1 MLLTDPV
8 QPTFLAPPRAA
19 VRLPP
24 GVLRAERS
32 PGRPRNLLAWE
43 GALFRVC
50 PFETRRCDEDRACPP
65 RTVGVAAVLVAGWDA
80 SLKQFGPEAAVELS
94 RRAPQTSASVGAA
107 RGKVTVC
114 SPNGET
120 RTYQADDHSRSA
132 ALCACGNANAA
143 GAALLARHLRR
154 VEITQSLTLPEGRA
168 AVCARV
174 RPVEDGAWRVEQAWG
189 GLRPAVRETRLL
201 GRDVAVCTGAFNDYL
216 IVHVPSRPALE
227 SFGLEQALQL
237 WEKARPLGG
246 FDDPL
251 RSRLAAVAPDGM
263 RAGVKFFTCGRAHP
277 GAPLTG
283 LAVLSVVGERVE
295 WLASALLGREV
306 EHPRGTDA
314 LPMVATTLQGT
325 EVRLPAV
332 DVVLYGT

>member
-1 MLLTDPV
+1 MLLTEPV
-8 QPTFLAPPRAA
+8 QPTFLAPPR
-19 VRLPP
+19 VPKHLPP

-32 PGRPRNLLAWE
+32 PGRPRNLVAWE

-50 PFETRRCDEDRACPP
+50 PFETRRCDEDRSCPP
-65 RTVGVAAVLVAGWDA
+65 RTVGVAAVLAAGWDA
-80 SLKQFGPEAAVELS
+80 SLKQFEPEAAVELS
-94 RRAPQTSASVGAA
+94 RRAPQTFASASAA

-120 RTYQADDHSRSA
+120 RTYQADDNSRSA

-154 VEITQSLTLPEGRA
+154 TGITQSLALPEGRA

-174 RPVEDGAWRVEQAWG
+174 RPAEDSAWRVEQAWG
-189 GLRPAVRETRLL
+189 GLQPVVRETRLL
-201 GRDVAVCTGAFNDYL
+201 GCEVAVCTGAFNDYL
-216 IVHVPSRPALE
+216 IVHVPTRAALE
-227 SFGLEQALQL
+227 SFGLEQARQL
-237 WEKARPLGG
+237 WEEARSLGG

-283 LAVLSVVGERVE
+283 LAVLSVAGEQVA
-295 WLASALLGREV
+295 WLASALPGREV
-306 EHPRGTDA
+306 EHPRGTDM
-314 LPMVATTLQGT
+314 LPTVAATAQGI

-332 DVVLYGT
+332 DVVLSGT

>member
-8 QPTFLAPPRAA
+8 QPTFLAPPRAPM
-19 VRLPP
+19 RLPP
-24 GVLRAERS
+24 GALRAERV
-32 PGRPRNLLAWE
+32 PGRPRNLVAWD
-43 GALFRVC
+43 GALFRVS
-50 PFETRRCDEDRACPP
+50 PFETRRGDENRSCPP

-94 RRAPQTSASVGAA
+94 RRAPQKSAAVGAA

-114 SPNGET
+114 SPNGDT
-120 RTYQADDHSRSA
+120 RTYQTDDHSRSA

-154 VEITQSLTLPEGRA
+154 AEVTQSLALPEGRA

-174 RPVEDGAWRVEQAWG
+174 RPAEEGSYRVDQAWG
-189 GLRPAVRETRLL
+189 GLRPVVRETRLL

-216 IVHVPSRPALE
+216 IVRVPSRTALE
-227 SFGLEQALQL
+227 SFGLEQALQF
-237 WEKARPLGG
+237 WKKAQPLGG

-283 LAVLSVVGERVE
+283 LAVLSVAGERVE

-306 EHPRGTDA
+306 EHPRGTDM
-314 LPMVATTLQGT
+314 LPTVAATAQGI

>member
-8 QPTFLAPPRAA
+8 QPTFLAPPRAK
-19 VRLPP
+19 VRRPS
-24 GVLRAERS
+24 GVLRAERA
-32 PGRPRNLLAWE
+32 PGRPRNLVAWD
-43 GALFRVC
+43 GALFRLC
-50 PFETRRCDEDRACPP
+50 PFETRRCDEDRSSPP

-94 RRAPQTSASVGAA
+94 RRAPQKSAWVGAA

-154 VEITQSLTLPEGRA
+154 AEITQSLALLEGHA
-168 AVCARV
+168 AVCARI
-174 RPVEDGAWRVEQAWG
+174 RPAEDGAWRVEQAWG
-189 GLRPAVRETRLL
+189 GLQPVVREIRLL
-201 GRDVAVCTGAFNDYL
+201 GREVAVCTGAFNDYL
-216 IVHVPSRPALE
+216 IVHVPTRAALE
-227 SFGLEQALQL
+227 SFGLEQARQL
-237 WEKARPLGG
+237 WEEARSLGG

-283 LAVLSVVGERVE
+283 LAVLSVAAEQVA

-306 EHPRGTDA
+306 EHPRGTDV
-314 LPMVATTLQGT
+314 LPTVATTAQGT
-325 EVRLPAV
+325 EVRLPPV
-332 DVVLYGT
+332 DVVLCGT